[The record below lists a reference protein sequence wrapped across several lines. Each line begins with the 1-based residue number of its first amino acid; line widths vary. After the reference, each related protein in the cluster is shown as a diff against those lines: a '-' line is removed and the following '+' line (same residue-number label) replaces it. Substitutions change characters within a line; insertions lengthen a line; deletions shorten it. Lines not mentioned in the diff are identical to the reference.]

1 MKKYFYIIVFLF
13 IFSVIFLT
21 ACSKEETMEDSYWD
35 YENMKTITVEDNK
48 ITLVLYEDQALPY
61 RWNYT
66 ATDDAIVLI
75 EDISVDK
82 KDMSI
87 QAGVSD
93 SYRVFVFECGEVG
106 EERLYLRLE
115 RIGDTDKDVI
125 EKHRYRVTY
134 EEDQLIC
141 EEVLLNVE
149 E

>member
-1 MKKYFYIIVFLF
+1 MVMVLF
-13 IFSVIFLT
+13 FTTYFLT

-61 RWNYT
+61 RWTYT

-93 SYRVFVFECGEVG
+93 SYRVFVFECGEVR

-115 RIGDTDKDVI
+115 RIGDTDKNVI